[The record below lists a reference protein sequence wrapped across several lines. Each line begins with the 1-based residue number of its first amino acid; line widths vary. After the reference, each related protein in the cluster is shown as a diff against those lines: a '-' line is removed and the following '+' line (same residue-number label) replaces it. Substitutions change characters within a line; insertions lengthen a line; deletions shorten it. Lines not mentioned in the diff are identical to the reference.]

1 MQNHFTETIFY
12 QIELTAKYCKLL
24 GSQVFE
30 KFNAGITCEEYSVLD
45 VLLSSPEL
53 CQRDL
58 AKLILKDR
66 ANTGKL
72 LDTLEKKGFVKRK
85 LSIKNNR
92 PVKIVEITEA
102 GKEKVTDV
110 LERIRP
116 HYEFVKERINNSDVA
131 KVGDLLKE
139 LRKILDETLEI
150 QIKGWKK
157 WVKRIK

>member
-58 AKLILKDR
+58 AKLILKIELTL
-66 ANTGKL
+66 ANCSIHL
-72 LDTLEKKGFVKRK
+72 RKK
-85 LSIKNNR
+85 
-92 PVKIVEITEA
+92 
-102 GKEKVTDV
+102 
-110 LERIRP
+110 
-116 HYEFVKERINNSDVA
+116 
-131 KVGDLLKE
+131 DLLKE
-139 LRKILDETLEI
+139 NYL
-150 QIKGWKK
+150 
-157 WVKRIK
+157 

>member
-1 MQNHFTETIFY
+1 M
-12 QIELTAKYCKLL
+12 LL
-24 GSQVFE
+24 
-30 KFNAGITCEEYSVLD
+30 
-45 VLLSSPEL
+45 
-53 CQRDL
+53 
-58 AKLILKDR
+58 
-66 ANTGKL
+66 
-72 LDTLEKKGFVKRK
+72 
-85 LSIKNNR
+85 KNNR

-150 QIKGWKK
+150 QI
-157 WVKRIK
+157 

>member
-24 GSQVFE
+24 CSQVFE

-85 LSIKNNR
+85 LSIKTNR

-150 QIKGWKK
+150 QI
-157 WVKRIK
+157 

>member
-1 MQNHFTETIFY
+1 MTKLQEHFTSTIFY

-30 KFNAGITCEEYSVLD
+30 KYNAGVTCEEYSVLD
-45 VLLSSPEL
+45 VLANNPNL

-72 LDTLEKKGFVKRK
+72 LDALEKRGLVKRE

-92 PVKIVEITEA
+92 PVKIVSITEK
-102 GKEKVTDV
+102 GKEVAEEV
-110 LERIRP
+110 LAKIKP
-116 HYEFVKERINNSDVA
+116 HYLCVKEKINNSDVA
-131 KVGDLLKE
+131 RVGDLLKE
-139 LRKILDETLEI
+139 LRDILGETLEI
-150 QIKGWKK
+150 QI
-157 WVKRIK
+157 

>member
-1 MQNHFTETIFY
+1 MW
-12 QIELTAKYCKLL
+12 L
-24 GSQVFE
+24 
-30 KFNAGITCEEYSVLD
+30 
-45 VLLSSPEL
+45 
-53 CQRDL
+53 
-58 AKLILKDR
+58 
-66 ANTGKL
+66 
-72 LDTLEKKGFVKRK
+72 VKRK

-150 QIKGWKK
+150 QI
-157 WVKRIK
+157 

>member
-131 KVGDLLKE
+131 KNFIKFQNFQVCFLFHICYGYSLPL
-139 LRKILDETLEI
+139 ILTQEY
-150 QIKGWKK
+150 
-157 WVKRIK
+157 